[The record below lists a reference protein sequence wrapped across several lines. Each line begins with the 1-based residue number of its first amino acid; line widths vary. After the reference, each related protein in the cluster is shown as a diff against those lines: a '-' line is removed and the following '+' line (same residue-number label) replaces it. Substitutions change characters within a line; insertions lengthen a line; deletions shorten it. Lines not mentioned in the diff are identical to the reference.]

1 MFIRMD
7 LEAADLTELK
17 QKMEAEF
24 SKFARFSGSDLTVS
38 LAAPSTAPAVV
49 DRECDPAP
57 EVVSEK
63 KPVGRPRK
71 AVEATAEPAPKAEPK
86 PEAKVEKPKKYTL
99 DQVRSALQTYAQ
111 KVDPD
116 ASVGILKVR
125 ELLAQYQSTKHVPC
139 QKISEVQDQDYAAL
153 VAACGA

>member
-1 MFIRMD
+1 MK
-7 LEAADLTELK
+7 LTFEVDCQHFGELR
-17 QKMEAEF
+17 ERFDEF
-24 SKFARFSGSDLTVS
+24 FRAIDGKVLCSQSIP
-38 LAAPSTAPAVV
+38 AAPAQETTA
-49 DRECDPAP
+49 

-71 AVEATAEPAPKAEPK
+71 AVEAPVAEPAPKPEPK
-86 PEAKVEKPKKYTL
+86 PEPKAEKPKKYTL

>member
-1 MFIRMD
+1 LD
-7 LEAADLTELK
+7 STHLGDLKEQLEAFTRGIAVVGCPP
-17 QKMEAEF
+17 QNI
-24 SKFARFSGSDLTVS
+24 
-38 LAAPSTAPAVV
+38 PTAPTQEAT
-49 DRECDPAP
+49 A
-57 EVVSEK
+57 EVANEK

-71 AVEATAEPAPKAEPK
+71 APETVAAEPTTIPTSKPEPK

-125 ELLAQYQSTKHVPC
+125 ELLAQFQSTKHVPC

>member
-1 MFIRMD
+1 MYRVTI
-7 LEAADLTELK
+7 
-17 QKMEAEF
+17 EAE
-24 SKFARFSGSDLTVS
+24 SVENLSAKCIA
-38 LAAPSTAPAVV
+38 LAATMGLVTVGERGKTTAPVV

-57 EVVSEK
+57 EAVSEK

-71 AVEATAEPAPKAEPK
+71 LADPVAVEPEAKPAPKAEPK
-86 PEAKVEKPKKYTL
+86 AEKPKKYTL
-99 DQVRSALQTYAQ
+99 DQVRTALQTYAQ

-125 ELLAQYQSTKHVPC
+125 ELLAQFQSTKHVPC

>member
-1 MFIRMD
+1 MYRVTI
-7 LEAADLTELK
+7 
-17 QKMEAEF
+17 EAE
-24 SKFARFSGSDLTVS
+24 SADALTAEVRNILS
-38 LAAPSTAPAVV
+38 WLTRPAPSTAPAVV
-49 DRECDPAP
+49 DRECGPAP

-71 AVEATAEPAPKAEPK
+71 APEPVAEAPKAEPAPAPK
-86 PEAKVEKPKKYTL
+86 AEKPKKYTL

>member
-1 MFIRMD
+1 MKVTIEVEATDFADVKTQLIRWCRPED
-7 LEAADLTELK
+7 PAT
-17 QKMEAEF
+17 
-24 SKFARFSGSDLTVS
+24 G
-38 LAAPSTAPAVV
+38 APASVQ
-49 DRECDPAP
+49 ETTA
-57 EVVSEK
+57 EVASEK

-71 AVEATAEPAPKAEPK
+71 APETAAAEPAPKAEPK

-125 ELLAQYQSTKHVPC
+125 ELLAQFQSTKHVPC

-153 VAACGA
+153 VAACGV